1 MPPPVSKP
9 APPSA
14 GNPIPELAPD
24 QAAAC
29 MHRQFDQMVDY
40 TQALVRSS
48 PLRRREFWA
57 KADSS
62 SIQRWQATTNPYR

>member
-1 MPPPVSKP
+1 
-9 APPSA
+9 
-14 GNPIPELAPD
+14 
-24 QAAAC
+24 
-29 MHRQFDQMVDY
+29 MVDY

-62 SIQRWQATTNPYR
+62 SIERWQSTTDPYRKYLYEEIVGKISDPEEPMTAQTRRIYDTAPIHRL